1 MTDEC
6 GFSHII
12 AMHGSAWIMK
22 EESVKAQHFRRQART
37 RVKHPASRWF
47 CWTRACMWC
56 KMPEVSCGLSEMI
69 GKHGEYKNPGLC
81 HCVVDRQEFAVYSG
95 GAGEMVRPA

>member
-1 MTDEC
+1 
-6 GFSHII
+6 
-12 AMHGSAWIMK
+12 
-22 EESVKAQHFRRQART
+22 
-37 RVKHPASRWF
+37 
-47 CWTRACMWC
+47 MWC

-95 GAGEMVRPA
+95 GAGEMVRPDGQLLPPCLTVVPGFGPFFPRSREPPPFAMERDTHYK